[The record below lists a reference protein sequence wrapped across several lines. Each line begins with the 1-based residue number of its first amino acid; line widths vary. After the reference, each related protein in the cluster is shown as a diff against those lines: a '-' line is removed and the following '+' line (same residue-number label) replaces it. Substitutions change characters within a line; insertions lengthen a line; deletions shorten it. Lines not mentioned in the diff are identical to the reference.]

1 MPRVSELNI
10 LSLAFLSVGAGNYAI
25 AILHLDHNQNLQLL
39 ARDLIL
45 SERELSPEPS
55 LLLPP
60 TIISSAALA
69 PIEVSP
75 CLVTVQ
81 PQQSNGTKEP
91 IPGGILVLGGRKIRF
106 LEQSSAEWQDKHRE
120 RRQKL
125 RSPKKNAAWP
135 QGGNV
140 NEQKAREIKK
150 RKAKATVDWPWR
162 EVNAYVSHNC
172 SHKFLIGSRWCPAND
187 EGTRFFVGDSY
198 GRLALLSFDSTVE
211 RTLRVIPLGE
221 VRSGSTCSKIIP
233 DLSLLGFSAYRSI
246 LS

>member
-1 MPRVSELNI
+1 VRFSFFRRGICTLIILPRVSELNI
-10 LSLAFLSVGAGNYAI
+10 FSLAFLSVGAGNYAI
-25 AILHLDHNQNLQLL
+25 VILHLDHNKNLQLL

-60 TIISSAALA
+60 TIFSSVALA

-91 IPGGILVLGGRKIRF
+91 IPGGVLVLGGRKIRF
-106 LEQSSAEWQDKHRE
+106 FEQSSAEWQDKHRE

-125 RSPKKNAAWP
+125 HSQKTNAAWS
-135 QGGNV
+135 QGGNG

-162 EVNAYVSHNC
+162 EVNAYVSH
-172 SHKFLIGSRWCPAND
+172 SCPHN
-187 EGTRFFVGDSY
+187 FPN
-198 GRLALLSFDSTVE
+198 RLQVVSCE
-211 RTLRVIPLGE
+211 Q
-221 VRSGSTCSKIIP
+221 
-233 DLSLLGFSAYRSI
+233 
-246 LS
+246 